1 MNPLALG
8 SGDVDPTRR
17 VVARRRRMRVE
28 ASALLRGAS
37 VVARAWTRGG
47 GGGWRARGMGTR
59 ASAPVATGTRARR
72 SVRGE
77 TTRTFASSGS
87 NEGEDDGETKTTK
100 TKTKTKTKKKTSP
113 YPESRS
119 VTVNGERYRRC
130 AAAIVFNDRGQVLC
144 GERSD
149 RKGSWNMPQ
158 GGIEKGETVEAAA
171 TRELFEETGV
181 RAATGEDDGD
191 VGLVRLVGALPE
203 DDGYCYRVDE
213 STWLAKRGLAGQR
226 LEFCLFHWPGAD
238 GVSSD
243 PTHHPAVN
251 LAGENG
257 ESREFDRLRWMDF
270 DDIVADVWPT
280 KRVPYALAR
289 DVSRARVDAW
299 LATTHDRV

>member
-1 MNPLALG
+1 
-8 SGDVDPTRR
+8 
-17 VVARRRRMRVE
+17 MRVE

-37 VVARAWTRGG
+37 LVARAWTRGR

-87 NEGEDDGETKTTK
+87 NEGEDDGETKTK
-100 TKTKTKTKKKTSP
+100 TKTKKKKKTSP

-243 PTHHPAVN
+243 PTRHPAVN

-299 LATTHDRV
+299 LATTRDRV

>member
-37 VVARAWTRGG
+37 LVARAWTRGG

-72 SVRGE
+72 SERGE

-100 TKTKTKTKKKTSP
+100 TKTKKKSSP

-158 GGIEKGETVEAAA
+158 GGIEKGETVEAANM
-171 TRELFEETGV
+171 RPV
-181 RAATGEDDGD
+181 
-191 VGLVRLVGALPE
+191 
-203 DDGYCYRVDE
+203 
-213 STWLAKRGLAGQR
+213 
-226 LEFCLFHWPGAD
+226 
-238 GVSSD
+238 
-243 PTHHPAVN
+243 
-251 LAGENG
+251 
-257 ESREFDRLRWMDF
+257 
-270 DDIVADVWPT
+270 
-280 KRVPYALAR
+280 
-289 DVSRARVDAW
+289 
-299 LATTHDRV
+299 